1 MNAGWS
7 ARAAR
12 ALAALGLTALAGCGA
27 PGEGGMG
34 DMLLL
39 AGTTVPPARPQQI
52 EDVYCPQI
60 DVFEG
65 GSTLR
70 TGGSQI
76 VLGQMARECVGQ
88 PDGTTLVRIGVEG
101 RALLTAKPA
110 ATVRDLEPET
120 DERLRELD
128 FGEWEGRTLAEIRE
142 EDPESVRR
150 FEESAEHGFPGGE
163 PLHEGADRVLKV
175 FACLSRSHA
184 GETVLVVA
192 HNTLLRLALCRMLG
206 VELGHY
212 RRLMPRVVNGA
223 VSEVRFGENGGAL
236 YSFND
241 AGGPG

>member
-1 MNAGWS
+1 VSNP
-7 ARAAR
+7 AR
-12 ALAALGLTALAGCGA
+12 
-27 PGEGGMG
+27 
-34 DMLLL
+34 LLL
-39 AGTTVPPARPQQI
+39 ARHGQTEWHSDNRYVSRTDIGLTETGREQAR
-52 EDVYCPQI
+52 
-60 DVFEG
+60 
-65 GSTLR
+65 TLAR
-70 TGGSQI
+70 RAEREKVNL
-76 VLGQMARECVGQ
+76 VLSS
-88 PDGTTLVRIGVEG
+88 PLG

-110 ATVRDLEPET
+110 AAACNLEPET

-175 FACLSRSHA
+175 FACLARSHA

-206 VELGHY
+206 VELGQY

>member
-1 MNAGWS
+1 MSNP
-7 ARAAR
+7 AR
-12 ALAALGLTALAGCGA
+12 
-27 PGEGGMG
+27 
-34 DMLLL
+34 LLL
-39 AGTTVPPARPQQI
+39 ARHGQTEWHSDNRYVSRTDIGLTETGREQAR
-52 EDVYCPQI
+52 
-60 DVFEG
+60 
-65 GSTLR
+65 TLAR
-70 TGGSQI
+70 RAEREKVNL
-76 VLGQMARECVGQ
+76 VLSS
-88 PDGTTLVRIGVEG
+88 PLG

-110 ATVRDLEPET
+110 AAACNLEPET

-128 FGEWEGRTLAEIRE
+128 FGEWEGRTLAEIGE

-223 VSEVRFGENGGAL
+223 VSEVRFGELGGAL

-241 AGGPG
+241 LGGPG

>member
-1 MNAGWS
+1 MSNP
-7 ARAAR
+7 AR
-12 ALAALGLTALAGCGA
+12 
-27 PGEGGMG
+27 
-34 DMLLL
+34 LLL
-39 AGTTVPPARPQQI
+39 ARHGQTEWHSDNRYVSRTDIGLTETGREQAR
-52 EDVYCPQI
+52 
-60 DVFEG
+60 
-65 GSTLR
+65 TLAR
-70 TGGSQI
+70 RAEREKVNL
-76 VLGQMARECVGQ
+76 VLSS
-88 PDGTTLVRIGVEG
+88 PLG

-110 ATVRDLEPET
+110 AAACNLEPET

>member
-1 MNAGWS
+1 MSNP
-7 ARAAR
+7 AR
-12 ALAALGLTALAGCGA
+12 
-27 PGEGGMG
+27 
-34 DMLLL
+34 LLL
-39 AGTTVPPARPQQI
+39 ARHGQTEWHSDNRYVSRTDIGLTETGREQAR
-52 EDVYCPQI
+52 
-60 DVFEG
+60 
-65 GSTLR
+65 TLAR
-70 TGGSQI
+70 RAEREKVNL
-76 VLGQMARECVGQ
+76 VLSS
-88 PDGTTLVRIGVEG
+88 PLG

-110 ATVRDLEPET
+110 AAACNLEPET

-192 HNTLLRLALCRMLG
+192 HNTLLRLALCRVLG

>member
-1 MNAGWS
+1 MSNP
-7 ARAAR
+7 AR
-12 ALAALGLTALAGCGA
+12 
-27 PGEGGMG
+27 
-34 DMLLL
+34 LLL
-39 AGTTVPPARPQQI
+39 ARHGQTEWHSDNRYVSRTDIGLTETGREQAR
-52 EDVYCPQI
+52 
-60 DVFEG
+60 
-65 GSTLR
+65 TLAR
-70 TGGSQI
+70 RAEREKVNL
-76 VLGQMARECVGQ
+76 VLSS
-88 PDGTTLVRIGVEG
+88 PLG

-110 ATVRDLEPET
+110 AAACNLEPET

-128 FGEWEGRTLAEIRE
+128 FGEWEGKTLAEIRE

>member
-1 MNAGWS
+1 VSNP
-7 ARAAR
+7 AR
-12 ALAALGLTALAGCGA
+12 
-27 PGEGGMG
+27 
-34 DMLLL
+34 LLL
-39 AGTTVPPARPQQI
+39 ARHGQTEWHSDNRYVSRTDIGLTETGREQAR
-52 EDVYCPQI
+52 
-60 DVFEG
+60 
-65 GSTLR
+65 TLAR
-70 TGGSQI
+70 RAEREKVNL
-76 VLGQMARECVGQ
+76 VLSS
-88 PDGTTLVRIGVEG
+88 PLG

-110 ATVRDLEPET
+110 AAACNLEPET

>member
-1 MNAGWS
+1 VSNP
-7 ARAAR
+7 AR
-12 ALAALGLTALAGCGA
+12 
-27 PGEGGMG
+27 
-34 DMLLL
+34 LLL
-39 AGTTVPPARPQQI
+39 ARHGQTEWHSDNRYVSRTDIGLNETGREQAR
-52 EDVYCPQI
+52 
-60 DVFEG
+60 
-65 GSTLR
+65 TLAR
-70 TGGSQI
+70 RAEREKVNL
-76 VLGQMARECVGQ
+76 VLSS
-88 PDGTTLVRIGVEG
+88 PLG

-110 ATVRDLEPET
+110 AAACNLEPET